1 MGARRPGQPINA
13 LGPAEV
19 NAGESITVLVFT
31 PGPTEVPARVLRRMA
46 APITNPDVDRKFV
59 SFYEGVQS
67 KLMAL
72 MKTKNDVLIMSA
84 EGLLGLEA
92 AVASLVGRGDKVL
105 TVTNGVFGDGFVD
118 FVKLYRGVPV
128 PVLADYDRPID
139 PEKVAEA
146 LDANRSIKVATFVHC
161 ETPSGVLN
169 PLKEVSRQ
177 CRKRDV
183 VLVADVVSSLG
194 GVPVEADAWG
204 VDVCLG
210 ASQKCISAPPGLA
223 LVSVSDH
230 AWEAVRSRKD
240 KIPSYYL
247 SLGQWNEWWKKSKL
261 FPYTPSVS
269 DIYALDEALDM
280 ISEEGLRSVFSR
292 HAKVSRALL
301 AALRAMGLSPF
312 PASDEFHSPTVT
324 AFRRPAR
331 IDEERLRAVMESRYS
346 VMIAGSWGKLT
357 GKVLRLGNMGY
368 NAYPQKAIKAA
379 RALENA
385 LKDLGFM
392 PKRSG
397 VVAAKELLR

>member
-1 MGARRPGQPINA
+1 M
-13 LGPAEV
+13 
-19 NAGESITVLVFT
+19 LVFT

-59 SFYEGVQS
+59 RFYEEVQS

-72 MKTKNDVLIMSA
+72 MKTKSDVLIMSG

-92 AVASLVGRGDKVL
+92 AVASLVGRGDQVL

-118 FVKLYRGVPV
+118 YVRLYRGVPV
-128 PVLADYDRPID
+128 PVVADYDRPID
-139 PEKVAEA
+139 PEKVGEA
-146 LDANRSIKVATFVHC
+146 LDAHKEIRVATFVHC

-169 PLKEVSRQ
+169 PLKEVATQ

-183 VLVADVVSSLG
+183 LLVADVVSSLG

-223 LVSVSDH
+223 LVSMSEH
-230 AWEAVRSRKD
+230 AWEIVRSRKD
-240 KIPSYYL
+240 EIPSYYL
-247 SLGQWNEWWKKSKL
+247 SLGQWNEWWKKSKV

-280 ISEEGLRSVFSR
+280 IFEEGLRSVFSR
-292 HAKVSRALL
+292 HTKVSRALL
-301 AALRAMGLSPF
+301 AALRAMGLAPF
-312 PASDEFHSPTVT
+312 PASDKSHSPTVT
-324 AFRRPAR
+324 AFRTPAR
-331 IDEERLRAVMESRYS
+331 VDEERLIAVMENCYS

-368 NAYPQKAIKAA
+368 NAYPKKAIKAT

-385 LKDLGFM
+385 LKDLGFR

-397 VVAAKELLR
+397 VATAKDLLG